1 MITPSVERA
10 VFALQKRA
18 LAARDTYELDRI
30 DRALDELLR
39 NPTDT
44 TASAKHRVR
53 SAMGHAY
60 EALERRKAIAPSAPL
75 DAEQSDYG
83 TRDGNYLVIEIREW
97 LRTEPG
103 LGEGERTVL
112 NALANGGDAETL
124 AALNRIPM
132 TRMRERISRARRS
145 AHKLWKDAVPAA

>member
-1 MITPSVERA
+1 MMNPSVERA

-39 NPTDT
+39 NPTDAAT
-44 TASAKHRVR
+44 SAKHRVR

-60 EALERRKAIAPSAPL
+60 EILERRKAIAPSVPL
-75 DAEQSDYG
+75 DAEQAAYKAQD
-83 TRDGNYLVIEIREW
+83 DNYVVVEILEW
-97 LRTEPG
+97 LRAEPG
-103 LGEGERTVL
+103 LGDGERTVL
-112 NALANGGDAETL
+112 NALANGGDAEFL
-124 AALNRIPM
+124 AARNRVPV

-145 AHKLWKDAVPAA
+145 AHKLWNDAVAVA